1 MLQSAVEWLVGMV
14 NLAIPPDLFDFFLT
28 RLPYKK
34 SKDKANQWM
43 WWTTT
48 LTEFRVINKKLYA
61 SLG

>member
-14 NLAIPPDLFDFFLT
+14 NLAIPPDLFDFFFT

-43 WWTTT
+43 
-48 LTEFRVINKKLYA
+48 
-61 SLG
+61 